1 MEPQIR
7 KNYTTV
13 VKTAIGHVHSHEFLK
28 SFLIVEAKIKTPS
41 DVVPNFLYVH
51 EILKTIKTYLLK
63 K

>member
-1 MEPQIR
+1 MEPQKR

-13 VKTAIGHVHSHEFLK
+13 VKTVINTIGHVQSHEFIK

-51 EILKTIKTYLLK
+51 EILKTIKTYL
-63 K
+63 